1 MILFAVAAVYA
12 LLLCRVEADEAKK
25 PAPDDPVPAEIKV
38 IPLKNVVAADLTRT
52 LEEIFSKKSNIRFAL
67 DETANAVIVRAPAA
81 EMAEIQDLIK
91 QVDTPRPENQA
102 PRLELRIYDLR
113 SLEPDKALEHSLRL
127 LFVKSGNFSI
137 DKTRKLVIV
146 SADRNTLDK
155 VEALLARLETMTAV
169 RPDQDVQ
176 VRVVWLINGADAE
189 KMPPTPD
196 DLKEVLPGLAKLG
209 IDKPRLAA
217 QTVVNVSPNAAFHVE
232 GMAKPDGP
240 CRFTVAGRFSD
251 NKESQ
256 KLKITIQA
264 SRNREKAIEEICN
277 LETEISAPPG
287 HLVVLGVTPTETATS
302 AFVVQVLHK
311 EAKKPETRK

>member
-1 MILFAVAAVYA
+1 MNRRIRELAPRWTMILFAVAAVYA

-137 DKTRKLVIV
+137 DMDLSPFNVKIYSHGVR
-146 SADRNTLDK
+146 R
-155 VEALLARLETMTAV
+155 LLARYTGPAAASLVTA
-169 RPDQDVQ
+169 
-176 VRVVWLINGADAE
+176 AE
-189 KMPPTPD
+189 YRGSGNIFNRGTGSSSSF
-196 DLKEVLPGLAKLG
+196 LKTHSNRA
-209 IDKPRLAA
+209 R
-217 QTVVNVSPNAAFHVE
+217 
-232 GMAKPDGP
+232 
-240 CRFTVAGRFSD
+240 
-251 NKESQ
+251 
-256 KLKITIQA
+256 ITIH
-264 SRNREKAIEEICN
+264 SSFSWGTGLRSPVRE
-277 LETEISAPPG
+277 
-287 HLVVLGVTPTETATS
+287 
-302 AFVVQVLHK
+302 
-311 EAKKPETRK
+311 